1 MPSGSG
7 ASGGERVA
15 RKDRERARK
24 RRAIQRARRE
34 AGDQPPPK
42 AEEPA
47 ARTRTAA
54 RSTTRTAARRPAAR
68 AAGGGRPQAQ
78 PLKKAQVGDVDRKGR
93 VYERPMLLHPKVA
106 LLIYFIVLGVGLVS
120 LLRRDPTL
128 QAVGYG
134 AFAIGMLVIADSKT
148 TWLRAAPFIVLAAA
162 LAAGAV
168 ALAVGLG

>member
-1 MPSGSG
+1 M
-7 ASGGERVA
+7 A

-24 RRAIQRARRE
+24 RHQVERARRE
-34 AGDQPPPK
+34 AGYEPPPK
-42 AEEPA
+42 MERPA
-47 ARTRTAA
+47 TKTA
-54 RSTTRTAARRPAAR
+54 TRRPAAGGR
-68 AAGGGRPQAQ
+68 ARGRPQAQ

-106 LLIYFIVLGVGLVS
+106 LYIYFGVLGIGLVS

-134 AFAIGMLVIADSKT
+134 AFALGMLVIADSKT
-148 TWLRAAPFIVLAAA
+148 TWMRALPFIVLSVA

>member
-1 MPSGSG
+1 MPSDGG

-24 RRAIQRARRE
+24 RHAIQRARRE
-34 AGDQPPPK
+34 AGYEPPPK
-42 AEEPA
+42 MERPA
-47 ARTRTAA
+47 TKA
-54 RSTTRTAARRPAAR
+54 TRTAARRPA
-68 AAGGGRPQAQ
+68 GGRPRS
-78 PLKKAQVGDVDRKGR
+78 PLLHKAKVGDVDRKGR
-93 VYERPMLLHPKVA
+93 VYERPMLLHPKIA
-106 LLIYFIVLGVGLVS
+106 LYIYFAVLGIGLVS

-134 AFAIGMLVIADSKT
+134 AFALGMLVIADSKT
-148 TWLRAAPFIVLAAA
+148 TWMRALPFIVLAAA

>member
-1 MPSGSG
+1 MPNDGG

-24 RRAIQRARRE
+24 RHAIERARRE
-34 AGDQPPPK
+34 SGFTPAPK
-42 AEEPA
+42 EERQA
-47 ARTRTAA
+47 
-54 RSTTRTAARRPAAR
+54 TRTAARRPA
-68 AAGGGRPQAQ
+68 GRSPQS
-78 PLKKAQVGDVDRKGR
+78 PLLKKARVGDVDRKGR
-93 VYERPMLLHPKVA
+93 VYERPMLLHPRVA
-106 LLIYFIVLGVGLVS
+106 LIIYFVVLGIGLIS

-134 AFAIGMLVIADSKT
+134 AFALGMLVIADSKT
-148 TWLRAAPFIVLAAA
+148 TWLRAMPFVVLAAA

>member
-1 MPSGSG
+1 M
-7 ASGGERVA
+7 A

-34 AGDQPPPK
+34 SGYEPPPK
-42 AEEPA
+42 AEQPA
-47 ARTRTAA
+47 ARTKTAA
-54 RSTTRTAARRPAAR
+54 RPAAR
-68 AAGGGRPQAQ
+68 PARPAGGGRPQAQ
-78 PLKKAQVGDVDRKGR
+78 LLKKAQVGDVDRKGR
-93 VYERPMLLHPKVA
+93 VYERPMLLHPKIA
-106 LLIYFIVLGVGLVS
+106 LYIYFIVLGIGLVS

-134 AFAIGMLVIADSKT
+134 AFAVGMLVIADSKT